1 MKRNTL
7 TRRPAVAKDS
17 RMDQRET
24 FQGRAKGPDGRLWPA
39 LQKVWRKRP
48 VRLGVSVLSLGM
60 VTALSGCITVS
71 APDKPIV
78 IELNINIK
86 QEVIYRLAAD
96 AGKTIDSNK
105 DIF

>member
-1 MKRNTL
+1 MMIARLTAL
-7 TRRPAVAKDS
+7 RGPATRRLMEASGRKAGRSGWRAKVAPAVLA
-17 RMDQRET
+17 M
-24 FQGRAKGPDGRLWPA
+24 GA
-39 LQKVWRKRP
+39 
-48 VRLGVSVLSLGM
+48 M
-60 VTALSGCITVS
+60 ALSGCISVN

-96 AGKTIDSNK
+96 AADTIEANP